1 MKRSNLARR
10 GAPARRAFLRA
21 VSLASGAAVVTACS
35 PGTAQ
40 PPASS
45 GTAPAP
51 SRAAWEDDWDRLAA
65 AAKQEGKLV
74 VASYHG
80 VNVFRKVLSAFE
92 QAFPGIVVDH
102 QHAPSSS
109 LFIPKITQERQAG
122 MYGFDILSGGA
133 QQPSH

>member
-10 GAPARRAFLRA
+10 GARARRAFLRA

-45 GTAPAP
+45 GTALAP
-51 SRAAWEDDWDRLAA
+51 SRAACEDDWDRLAA

-102 QHAPSSS
+102 QHRRPPACSYPRSRRNGRRACTASIS
-109 LFIPKITQERQAG
+109 
-122 MYGFDILSGGA
+122 
-133 QQPSH
+133 